1 MKKLLKEVWKSF
13 KHSKVILIGLIVL
26 IFLSSGVITLIF
38 DVVNSYK
45 TQYSKFITKSVKQ
58 DITMNTDFNLYGEG
72 PQQFYKE
79 STATYN
85 NSTYLLN
92 NQWEYTE
99 KEDYISTIYFN
110 TNSEYYNLST
120 LIPNYNTTLYVKTKD
135 LSSLISTNYNFNNS
149 TFDLSNAVNNKLAI
163 KLNEKGNNYLETYE
177 KNSNGDFVARNQIFN
192 IIHEIYDTYDPVS
205 LSWNNSKAS
214 SKLYENNT
222 FVPIVIDLET
232 NKAYLESS
240 LLSNPQ
246 SAEGIKYSNPNN
258 KNLYYKITSDEVGD
272 LLGFKKIISILGKVS
287 WKLDN
292 TKTWILDGDITSFT
306 KDMTPTEFFALS
318 NLPSIKDNISL
329 PFIVS
334 NISELTVPTSI
345 FVYSQCQYIF
355 TQNKYYLAGIENNQ
369 IDHNIWTGYLGEWL
383 NHIKEN
389 DINKFK
395 ELSSWTYW
403 TKDTIINYV
412 DHNGNLIPIQDENGN
427 NILNPDGNEQIKSFN
442 FNVTLTEEDLIKP
455 ITNANGTTSTIKDIE
470 NISDSNLSNLLN
482 SINKN
487 KSITYEDEIHELAKN
502 YKYKNIYN
510 EIKQKV
516 EKLGLRETLTVNAN
530 TNNEN
535 NVYQFIN
542 LGNSNNEINWNGIQV
557 KEEVGKLVDTP
568 QDHDIFSLPSNI
580 DIQSDQV
587 PIEYVSPILQ
597 CLLKNG
603 MSLNREY
610 INPMLS
616 FGSFTY
622 LDNGIETTLDSKKI
636 IWLTINGQKDL
647 QNIYGISSILI
658 NKETSDK
665 ETSDKEAYYFIL
677 KSTSDINNLSWG
689 LHPNYPQP
697 INYGELEKFILN
709 NNLNFAPFDWYGND
723 NNVVTDKG
731 WARQDDTYIDKYSI
745 PFQYLLPNADLL
757 NDYNNA
763 ESDPNSALNNPNNP
777 NGQYG
782 MEIFRDNLIRALTLV
797 VKPLITPSD
806 WEILMSAV
814 NTGFSK
820 YGFGKGLTPPAQLSN
835 NVYVKVAIGILRDA
849 VVSTK
854 NNLFESLF
862 GSIFDGL
869 NRYINPTG
877 TTTIEAQQ
885 AIFNKEIDNIF
896 EIAKLSTGSII
907 SFDYILNLVNSL
919 TGMNYTKISE
929 IVTNPSNFLMGL
941 KELMSSINLDKT
953 IVEFWDDF
961 YVNNFQSNRIIG
973 IGDFL
978 PYLYKNIYST
988 SLFKQA
994 LKNVLSATVLNNI
1007 SIADVLEMFKTY
1019 LPPIIQP
1026 ILPIV
1031 KPILKQDKLPSIID
1045 WLNMAEPQQGY
1056 EYLTKSIIEKEDKTY
1071 NVSYKSINLYDILS
1085 LFSLN
1090 IKGLYTLDLKTLV
1103 KPNDPNQPN
1112 DPNNDI
1118 SFVYD
1123 PNKMTPLEV
1132 DLDLIW
1138 YLTNYVFKHKNENN
1152 EYEQTLLFDID
1163 VTQFLVQGVAS
1174 FTEVRDDYNQIVIN
1188 NNLGNMAIV
1197 NQAFLDANNKQVYS
1211 SSTLSE
1217 DLNDLSKIDDK
1228 YKINVS
1234 GVEFVIVGQDFTID
1248 YIYPVID
1255 AGNMSVN
1262 TKNQALVYVNEYGF
1276 DRIKRSNVSA
1286 THEKYFL
1293 IKAQDSANIE
1303 EMQTWLNN
1311 LLYTTITGQT
1321 FDANANI
1328 NSNSNIYKMAYLYNE
1343 SSLLNP
1349 ERSLRLTVIDDLI
1362 KNLDFIQNTVGIVMI
1377 FIISIVII
1385 FVIRRY
1391 INSRAK
1397 VLGILKAQ
1405 GYSLWEISLSICL
1418 FPLFVSVIGATLGYI
1433 CGLLSQLSVFNMLS
1447 IFWKIPFVTIP
1458 FNWITFLLTLIVPII
1473 FLCFLT
1479 ILTTFWF
1486 LTRNQSIS
1494 LMNGSMEINNSAF
1507 ARSIKKLNQHT
1518 SIKNRFSISLAL
1530 GSIGKL
1536 IALFISTLFTS
1547 FITLFFI
1554 VSYRSFNDSITQTYA
1569 NKNYKYS
1576 MKLVTPTNQGGNVQT
1591 YYIEPNGTYDIS
1603 NMLYVPVGNVA
1614 EGYTYLSSY
1623 FKPGYN
1629 DIINKNN
1636 ANGDLDINDKTT
1648 PHIFTKSSVDLSVAA
1663 GGLEINVWKNLY
1675 NAIPESQRFS
1685 IVNIS
1690 DKSSRWIE
1698 WTQEGKE
1705 YKLDGKT
1712 YVTRFMNFGTDN
1724 EYLTLYDRDT
1734 NSNYQKAQKKDIKI
1748 SYFNYVPNEEQIEES
1763 KFIYRSVNN
1772 NEYTNQSLIITG
1784 ESISNDIRQQ
1794 YREFLVQ
1801 AYNIMLN
1808 FDSNNIN
1815 NSLPIEIQSQ
1825 MPEFQ
1830 LDYFIS
1836 PGALFLHNNV
1846 EINNTDETFTY
1857 LETQSVND
1865 ANMKPDIIGY
1875 NSDSRNISIRDAANN
1890 DLLKELSSF
1899 NENGVYPLIVN
1910 QVVAYKYKYQVGD
1923 TIDFYI
1929 NNTKDRLDQQLLNSL
1944 NNLSNTRKIYKFKI
1958 VGINNTYINE
1968 EWITL
1973 QSIANSI
1980 LGLDANEYNGI
1991 ISNNEA
1997 PLALSNV
2004 LSLYAINDYWSANN
2018 KIFYATNE
2026 VANLSDSEKQ
2036 TIINI
2041 YRQLFYNI
2049 SSSGTN
2055 ISLLAN
2061 NISRL
2066 YPELTNDD
2074 INNKIATFLG
2084 LSNLDLTFNS
2094 SDVDQTLNNENAV
2107 KANVAIKKFIDI
2119 YTDEALNSL
2128 LVNAVSQGIEEEYIS
2143 QASDTV
2149 NQGMLIILSISFV
2162 ISLTILIM
2170 VTSMIITE
2178 NERNIAILSILGYIN
2193 REKLL
2198 MFFSIYVPIVFIS
2211 IFLSMLVVW
2220 LFIPVFLS
2228 SILSVTSI
2236 LLPINLNF
2244 IHILIAFGIVS
2255 FVFALTCIISWII
2268 QGRIK
2273 PIILLK

>member
-13 KHSKVILIGLIVL
+13 KNSKVILIGLIVL

-38 DVVNSYK
+38 DIVNSYK
-45 TQYSKFITKSVKQ
+45 SQYSKFVTKSVKQ
-58 DITMNTDFNLYGEG
+58 DITMNTDFNLYGAG
-72 PQQFYKE
+72 PEQFYKE
-79 STATYN
+79 NPTTYN
-85 NSTYLLN
+85 NSSNLIH
-92 NQWEYTE
+92 NQWEYLE
-99 KEDYISTIYFN
+99 KENYVSTIYFN

-120 LIPNYNTTLYVKTKD
+120 LIPNYKTTLYVKTKD
-135 LSSLISTNYNFNNS
+135 LASLISTNYNFNNL
-149 TFDLSNAVNNKLAI
+149 TFNLNNAINNKLTI
-163 KLNEKGNNYLETYE
+163 KLNETGNNYLQTYI
-177 KNSNGDFVARNQIFN
+177 KNTNGDFISRNQIFN
-192 IIHEIYDTYDPVS
+192 LIHELYDTYDPVS
-205 LSWNNSKAS
+205 LTWTNSRSCANLYANN
-214 SKLYENNT
+214 N
-222 FVPIVIDLET
+222 FVPIVIDLEE

-240 LLSNPQ
+240 LLQNAQ
-246 SAEGIKYSNPNN
+246 SAEAIKYSDPNN
-258 KNLYYKITSDEVGD
+258 KNLFYKITSDKVGD
-272 LLGFKKIISILGKVS
+272 LLGFKKSSILGVVS
-287 WKLDN
+287 WKLDH
-292 TKTWILDGDITSFT
+292 TKTWILEADINSFANNMSA
-306 KDMTPTEFFALS
+306 KDFFAQAT
-318 NLPSIKDNISL
+318 LPQIKLEFSL
-329 PFIVS
+329 PFTIS
-334 NISELTVPTSI
+334 NISDLTVPTSI
-345 FVYSQCQYIF
+345 FVYSQYRYIF
-355 TQNKYYLAGIENNQ
+355 TQNKYHLAGISNNQ

-383 NHIKEN
+383 NYIKEN
-389 DINKFK
+389 DVNKFNDL
-395 ELSSWTYW
+395 LSWNYW
-403 TKDTIINYV
+403 TKDIIINYV
-412 DHNGNLIPIQDENGN
+412 DPNGNLIPIQDENGSN
-427 NILNPDGNEQIKSFN
+427 VVNPDGSNQIKSFN
-442 FNVTLTEEDLIKP
+442 FNVTLTEDDLTKP
-455 ITNANGTTSTIKDIE
+455 ITNAATGVVSTIKDLE
-470 NISDSNLSNLLN
+470 NKNETNLSNLLN
-482 SINKN
+482 SVNKN
-487 KSITYEDEIHELAKN
+487 KSIAYKDEIYELAKN
-502 YKYKNIYN
+502 YKYQKIYN
-510 EIKQKV
+510 DIKQHV
-516 EKLGLRETLTVNAN
+516 DKLGIRETLTVNAN
-530 TNNEN
+530 TNNKS

-542 LGNSNNEINWNGIQV
+542 LGNQNNEINWNGIQV
-557 KEEVGKLVDTP
+557 KGEVGKLVDTSL
-568 QDHDIFSLPSNI
+568 DHDIFSLSSNVNVH
-580 DIQSDQV
+580 STQV
-587 PIEYVSPILQ
+587 PIKYVSQILQ
-597 CLLKNG
+597 GLLNG

-622 LDNGIETTLDSKKI
+622 IDNNVEKTLESKKI

-658 NKETSDK
+658 NNETH
-665 ETSDKEAYYFIL
+665 YFIL
-677 KSTSDINNLSWG
+677 KSSPDINNISWT

-697 INYGELEKFILN
+697 IQYTELEKFILN

-723 NNVVTDKG
+723 NNVVSAKG
-731 WARQDDTYIDKYSI
+731 WARQDDIYNDKYSI

-782 MEIFRDNLIRALTLV
+782 MEIFRDNLIRSLTLI

-820 YGFGKGLTPPAQLSN
+820 YGFGKGLTPPPQLSN
-835 NVYVKVAIGILRDA
+835 DIYVKVTIGILRDA
-849 VVSTK
+849 IVSTK
-854 NNLFESLF
+854 NNLFDSIF
-862 GSIFDGL
+862 GSVFNGL

-877 TTTIEAQQ
+877 TSTIQEQQ
-885 AIFNKEIDNIF
+885 ALFNAQIDNIF
-896 EIAKLSTGSII
+896 NIVKLSTGMTI

-919 TGMNYTKISE
+919 TGMNYTKIAE
-929 IVTNPSNFLMGL
+929 IVTNPSDFLMGL
-941 KELMSSINLDKT
+941 KEIMSSINLDKT

-961 YVNNFQSNRIIG
+961 YVNNYQNNRIIG

-994 LKNVLSATVLNNI
+994 LKHVLASTVLNNI
-1007 SIADVLEMFKTY
+1007 KIADILELFKPN
-1019 LPPIIQP
+1019 LPPLVQN
-1026 ILPIV
+1026 ILPII
-1031 KPILKQDKLPSIID
+1031 KPFLGQSKLPEIVD
-1045 WLNMAEPQQGY
+1045 WLNMKEPQMGY
-1056 EYLTKSIIEKEDKTY
+1056 EYLIKSIINKYDPTY
-1071 NVSYKSINLYDILS
+1071 NVYYKSINLYDVLS
-1085 LFSLN
+1085 LFSIN
-1090 IKGLYTLDLKTLV
+1090 IKGLYNLELNTLI
-1103 KPNDPNQPN
+1103 KPNDA
-1112 DPNNDI
+1112 NNDI

-1123 PNKMTPLEV
+1123 PKLMTPLEV

-1138 YLTNYVFKHKNENN
+1138 YLTNYVFKHKNANN
-1152 EYEQTLLFDID
+1152 ETEQTLLFGID

-1174 FTEVRDDYNQIVIN
+1174 FTEIRDDYNQIVIN

-1197 NQAFLDANNKQVYS
+1197 NQAFLDENNKQVYS
-1211 SSTLSE
+1211 SGTLSE
-1217 DLNDLSKIDDK
+1217 DLNDLSKIDEK

-1234 GVEFVIVGQDFTID
+1234 GVEYVIVGKDFSVD

-1262 TKNQALVYVNEYGF
+1262 TKNQALVYVNKYGF

-1286 THEKYFL
+1286 TQEKYFL
-1293 IKAQDSANIE
+1293 IKALNNTNVE
-1303 EMQTWLNN
+1303 ELQTWLNN
-1311 LLYTTITGQT
+1311 LLYTTITGQA
-1321 FDANANI
+1321 FDPSSNI

-1343 SSLLNP
+1343 TSLLNP

-1362 KNLDFIQNTVGIVMI
+1362 RNLDFIQNTVGIVLVL
-1377 FIISIVII
+1377 IISIVII

-1433 CGLLSQLSVFNMLS
+1433 CGLLSQLSIFKLLS

-1479 ILTTFWF
+1479 IITTFWF
-1486 LTRNQSIS
+1486 LTKNQSIS
-1494 LMNGSMEINNSAF
+1494 LMNGSMEINNTVF
-1507 ARSIKKLNQHT
+1507 ARSVKKLNERT
-1518 SIKNRFSISLAL
+1518 SVKNRFSICLAL

-1576 MKLVTPTNQGGNVQT
+1576 MKLVTPTNQGGNIQA
-1591 YYIEPNGTYDIS
+1591 YQLEPNGTYDIN

-1629 DIINKNN
+1629 EIINKNDV
-1636 ANGDLDINDKTT
+1636 NGILDINDKTT
-1648 PHIFTKSSVDLSVAA
+1648 PHIFTKSSIDLSVVT
-1663 GGLEINVWKNLY
+1663 GGLNINVWKNLY

-1698 WTQEGKE
+1698 WTQEGKN
-1705 YKLDGKT
+1705 YLLNGKN
-1712 YVTRFMNFGTDN
+1712 YITRFMNFGTNN
-1724 EYLTLYDRDT
+1724 EYLTLYDLET
-1734 NSNYQKAQKKDIKI
+1734 NSNYQITNTSNNQLEDIRI
-1748 SYFNYVPNEEQIEES
+1748 NYFNYLINNERIEDS
-1763 KFIYRSVNN
+1763 KFIYRSVNEN
-1772 NEYTNQSLIITG
+1772 NYIDQILTITG
-1784 ESISNDIRQQ
+1784 EPASNDIRKQ
-1794 YREFLVQ
+1794 YRDFLVH

-1808 FDSNNIN
+1808 FDSNNIKN
-1815 NSLPIEIQSQ
+1815 NQLPMNLQSQ

-1836 PGALFLHNNV
+1836 PGAVFLHNNKLD
-1846 EINNTDETFTY
+1846 NNIDETFTY
-1857 LETQSVND
+1857 LDAQNTND
-1865 ANMKPDIIGY
+1865 ANLKPNIIGY
-1875 NSDSRNISIRDAANN
+1875 NENSQNILIHDEANN
-1890 DLLKELSSF
+1890 NLLKQLLSF
-1899 NENGVYPLIVN
+1899 NENNVYPLIIN
-1910 QVVAYKYKYQVGD
+1910 KVVAYKYKLKIGN
-1923 TIDFYI
+1923 TLDFYI
-1929 NNTKDRLDQQLLNSL
+1929 NNNKNRFDQYILNSL
-1944 NNLSNTRKIYKFKI
+1944 DNVPNTKQIYKFKI
-1958 VGINNTYINE
+1958 VGISNTYINE

-1973 QSIANSI
+1973 QSIANTI
-1980 LGLDANEYNGI
+1980 LNLGPNEFNGI

-1997 PLALSNV
+1997 PLALTNV
-2004 LSLYAINDYWSANN
+2004 LSLYAINNYWSANN
-2018 KIFYATNE
+2018 KIFYTTNE

-2036 TIINI
+2036 TIINT
-2041 YRQLFYNI
+2041 YRQIFYNLDPN
-2049 SSSGTN
+2049 GN
-2055 ISLLAN
+2055 NVSLFAN
-2061 NISRL
+2061 DLLRL
-2066 YPELTNDD
+2066 YPTLTNND
-2074 INNKIATFLG
+2074 INNKIATFLS
-2084 LSNLDLTFNS
+2084 LPDLNLTFNS
-2094 SDVDQTLNNENAV
+2094 SDQDPTANNTNAI
-2107 KANVAIKKFIDI
+2107 KANVSIKKFIDI

-2128 LVNAVSQGIEEEYIS
+2128 LVDAISQGIEEEYITH
-2143 QASDTV
+2143 ASDTV

-2193 REKLL
+2193 REKIL
-2198 MFFSIYVPIVFIS
+2198 MFFSIYVPIVIIS
-2211 IFLSMLVVW
+2211 ILLSMLVVW
-2220 LFIPVFLS
+2220 AFIPLFLS

-2236 LLPINLNF
+2236 LLPIHFTF
-2244 IHILIAFGIVS
+2244 IHTLIAFGIVS
-2255 FVFALTCIISWII
+2255 FVFAITCIISWII